1 MRRTNRLLVALG
13 AFAAV
18 VLSTTVTAAP
28 AWSHGYASSPPSR
41 SANCANGTVSNCGAI
56 QWEPQSVEGLKGF
69 PGAGPADGQICAGG
83 ISHFSQL
90 DDPRGGSWP
99 ATTVTAGQRTF
110 TWTLTAAHATDKWE
124 YYITK
129 DGWNPN
135 QPLRRADLDLVPIYA
150 KHDGAAVLSLADLLV
165 GSGSLAGLPRGRHV
179 PRRRGHVYLEALF
192 ELRQSVADGGVRGP
206 GEEDDDQAQGEE
218 QSPKPP
224 PVRRHCDSI
233 DHARRDAGTM
243 TTRRMG
249 GGEADRADGWPAYP
263 GRKMGRESGCRG
275 SSDIVVC
282 VCGKQWGGSRYVRDT
297 RNAWRN
303 RWSIRSL

>member
-150 KHDGAAVLSLADLLV
+150 KHDGGARPNFTVSHNV
-165 GSGSLAGLPRGRHV
+165 TLPSKSGRHLV
-179 PRRRGHVYLEALF
+179 LAVWTI
-192 ELRQSVADGGVRGP
+192 ADTANAFYSCIDVTFGGGGNPGNPGP
-206 GEEDDDQAQGEE
+206 GPGTCTTPAWNASTAYTGGSVVTHGGAEYRAKWWTQGEE
-218 QSPKPP
+218 P
-224 PVRRHCDSI
+224 
-233 DHARRDAGTM
+233 GT
-243 TTRRMG
+243 T
-249 GGEADRADGWPAYP
+249 GE
-263 GRKMGRESGCRG
+263 
-275 SSDIVVC
+275 
-282 VCGKQWGGSRYVRDT
+282 WGVWAYVR
-297 RNAWRN
+297 AC
-303 RWSIRSL
+303 